1 MENVKHILKK
11 AERTVQWT
19 PRTCLHVY
27 TKTKRC
33 YAMVTGTISVL
44 IEQSLVVMQ
53 KPTLKPFH
61 ICAFTRGRKRWVI
74 VSARPGLW
82 HLQENYSTWRS
93 TWKSRLSAC
102 ASAFPPV
109 SGGWGG
115 EGEHRLRDHQ
125 TGLQPASDNSCL
137 GPLRLFLQL
146 YNGNDNFSIWT
157 VGYWMIMWIRKSCR
171 NEVIVFSGMG
181 RTFPWAGSASWWTGR
196 V

>member
-1 MENVKHILKK
+1 
-11 AERTVQWT
+11 
-19 PRTCLHVY
+19 
-27 TKTKRC
+27 
-33 YAMVTGTISVL
+33 MVTGTISVL

-74 VSARPGLW
+74 VLQTRAETSSRELLNVTQHLEEPAPPRVPPPFPLW
-82 HLQENYSTWRS
+82 
-93 TWKSRLSAC
+93 
-102 ASAFPPV
+102 V
-109 SGGWGG
+109 GGWGG

-157 VGYWMIMWIRKSCR
+157 VGYWMIMWNKEKLQKWGDRIFWDGKNFPLGRECILMDRKSLTSKKKGGFLGG
-171 NEVIVFSGMG
+171 VPS
-181 RTFPWAGSASWWTGR
+181 
-196 V
+196 